1 MQTKFILCQD
11 NPEGLQ
17 CLSFIP
23 KARANASFL
32 FQAYREVKDFVCGL
46 MGISRAIWGLSG
58 NAECVDQPELC
69 WQGLGGRSGVLKF
82 CPGCGCHL
90 P

>member
-23 KARANASFL
+23 KAHANASFL
-32 FQAYREVKDFVCGL
+32 FQAYWEVKDFVCEL

-58 NAECVDQPELC
+58 NAEFVWICPSCV
-69 WQGLGGRSGVLKF
+69 GRVWEEEVA
-82 CPGCGCHL
+82 C
-90 P
+90 